1 MSADKYHTINIAWN
15 DLSVSA
21 PSKVKGEG
29 NVEILKKTSGI
40 ASAGAV
46 SSIMGPS
53 GAGKTTMVRYYM
65 VTWLHS

>member
-1 MSADKYHTINIAWN
+1 MSTNKYHKIDIAWN

-21 PSKVKGEG
+21 PSKKKGEG

-46 SSIMGPS
+46 TSIMGPS
-53 GAGKTTMVRYYM
+53 GAGKSTMVRYYAYN
-65 VTWLHS
+65 